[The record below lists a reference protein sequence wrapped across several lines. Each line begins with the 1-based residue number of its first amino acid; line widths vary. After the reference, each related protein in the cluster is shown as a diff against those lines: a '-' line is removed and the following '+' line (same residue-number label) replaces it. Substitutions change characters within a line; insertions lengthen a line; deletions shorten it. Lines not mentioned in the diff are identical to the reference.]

1 MLQDRLVNALKHG
14 FAESHPDAFDPIE
27 RDVGRT
33 QLIEA
38 SFPEEASVAVLRA
51 RPRRYLAIPATWLMR
66 HSQHVVAHGA
76 YRRLDGAG
84 GLRIR

>member
-14 FAESHPDAFDPIE
+14 FTGSQPDALDPIG

-38 SFPEEASVAVLRA
+38 AFPEEASVAVLRA
-51 RPRRYLAIPATWLMR
+51 RPRRYLAVPATWLMR
-66 HSQHVVAHGA
+66 RQHVVAHGTH
-76 YRRLDGAG
+76 RRLDRAG